1 MRQRAQIYNKRKSR
15 TSHPCNSTKEIMNW
29 RDLTIKYVKD
39 LLRAK
44 TPLEM
49 AQKELNEAQLAKLQA
64 ETSVEYSQAI
74 VNYNEQRIFRLMKRI
89 NELEHYE

>member
-1 MRQRAQIYNKRKSR
+1 
-15 TSHPCNSTKEIMNW
+15 MNW

-49 AQKELNEAQLAKLQA
+49 VLKELTEAQLAKLQA
-64 ETSVEYSQAI
+64 ETSVEYSQSI
-74 VNYNEQRIFRLMKRI
+74 VSYNEQRISRLNKRI
-89 NELEHYE
+89 TELQELTNE

>member
-1 MRQRAQIYNKRKSR
+1 
-15 TSHPCNSTKEIMNW
+15 MNW

-44 TPLEM
+44 TPLEL
-49 AQKELNEAQLAKLQA
+49 AEKELTEAQLAKLQA

-74 VNYNEQRIFRLMKRI
+74 VNYNEQRIFRLYKRI
-89 NELEHYE
+89 NELQEFGHD

>member
-1 MRQRAQIYNKRKSR
+1 
-15 TSHPCNSTKEIMNW
+15 MNW

-44 TPLEM
+44 SPLEM
-49 AQKELNEAQLAKLQA
+49 AEKELTEAQLAKLQA

-74 VNYNEQRIFRLMKRI
+74 VNYNEQRIFRLYKRI
-89 NELEHYE
+89 NELQEFGHD

>member
-1 MRQRAQIYNKRKSR
+1 
-15 TSHPCNSTKEIMNW
+15 MNW
-29 RDLTIKYVKD
+29 RQLTIQYVKD

-49 AQKELNEAQLAKLQA
+49 AQKELIEAQLAKLQA

-74 VNYNEQRIFRLMKRI
+74 VDYNKQRIMRLSKRI
-89 NELEHYE
+89 QELGGNNVPIIESKTTN

>member
-1 MRQRAQIYNKRKSR
+1 
-15 TSHPCNSTKEIMNW
+15 MNW

-49 AQKELNEAQLAKLQA
+49 VLKELTEAQLAKLQA
-64 ETSVEYSQAI
+64 ETSVEYSQSI
-74 VNYNEQRIFRLMKRI
+74 VSYNEQRIFRLYKRI
-89 NELEHYE
+89 TELQESTNE

>member
-1 MRQRAQIYNKRKSR
+1 
-15 TSHPCNSTKEIMNW
+15 MNW

-49 AQKELNEAQLAKLQA
+49 VQKELIEAQLAKLQA
-64 ETSVEYSQAI
+64 ETSVEYSQSI
-74 VNYNEQRIFRLMKRI
+74 VNYNEQRISRLNKRI
-89 NELEHYE
+89 LELQELPYE

>member
-1 MRQRAQIYNKRKSR
+1 
-15 TSHPCNSTKEIMNW
+15 MNW
-29 RDLTIKYVKD
+29 RELTIKYVKD

-49 AQKELNEAQLAKLQA
+49 AEKELTEAQLAKLQA

-74 VNYNEQRIFRLMKRI
+74 VNYNEQRIFRLYKRI
-89 NELEHYE
+89 NELQEFGHD

>member
-1 MRQRAQIYNKRKSR
+1 
-15 TSHPCNSTKEIMNW
+15 MNW
-29 RDLTIKYVKD
+29 RELTIKYVKD

-49 AQKELNEAQLAKLQA
+49 AEKELVEAQLAKMQA

-74 VNYNEQRIFRLMKRI
+74 VNYNEQRIFRLYKRI
-89 NELEHYE
+89 NELQEFGYDR

>member
-1 MRQRAQIYNKRKSR
+1 
-15 TSHPCNSTKEIMNW
+15 MNW

-44 TPLEM
+44 TPIEM
-49 AQKELNEAQLAKLQA
+49 VQKELIEAQLAKLQA

-74 VNYNEQRIFRLMKRI
+74 VNYNEQRIFRLYKRI
-89 NELEHYE
+89 RELQEFGHD

>member
-1 MRQRAQIYNKRKSR
+1 
-15 TSHPCNSTKEIMNW
+15 MNW
-29 RDLTIKYVKD
+29 RQLTIQYVKD

-49 AQKELNEAQLAKLQA
+49 AQKELIEAQLAKLQA

-74 VNYNEQRIFRLMKRI
+74 VDYNKQRIMRLSKRI
-89 NELEHYE
+89 QELGGEQCPNH